1 MRGLYQT
8 ALITLAVMLSLGKAT
23 AQTNPALGLDECI
36 RLGLS
41 NNVQVA
47 QADLDIERSRQ
58 FAREQVSNAYPQV
71 NISSQFTDNLRLAQV
86 ILPGE
91 IFGQPGTFL
100 PVQFG
105 VKYTINNTAQLTQV
119 VFNQSVFTGLK
130 AADESVEVSQLA
142 AQRTR
147 EQVAYDIAALYYSAQ
162 INRVQ
167 MGIVEANLSQL
178 DSLMR
183 ITELTVAAGTGMSID
198 VNRLKVS
205 RTNLLTQQANLA
217 QAYDQQLNL
226 LRLQMGLAPD
236 APLEISGEVGA
247 ESWMLEAMA
256 NPDPFRS
263 TEIQLLDKQIT
274 MNEYNVRVIRQS
286 YVPTLAVFANGS
298 LQAQSN
304 EFNFWDNTDEKW
316 FSAVA
321 IGASLNIPVFDGF
334 RRSSQIRQA
343 EIDLL
348 KAQQMASNARDAY
361 TIQFDN
367 ADAKLATARAAAK
380 AQEENRQLAEE
391 VYQLTRFR
399 YQQGVAPLS
408 DVLNAETAMKEAQT
422 NYLSSLVQQQLA
434 WLEWMRFSGNIE
446 QMTRF

>member
-8 ALITLAVMLSLGKAT
+8 ALVILAVMLPWMEAA
-23 AQTNPALGLDECI
+23 AQQTSPLGLDECI

-41 NNVQVA
+41 NNLQVA

-58 FAREQVSNAYPQV
+58 FAREQVASAYPQV

-130 AADESVEVSQLA
+130 AADESVDVSVLA

-147 EQVAYDIAALYYSAQ
+147 EQVAYEIAALYYSAQ
-162 INRVQ
+162 INQVQ
-167 MGIVEANLSQL
+167 KRIVEANLNQL
-178 DSLMR
+178 DSLMQ
-183 ITELTVAAGTGMSID
+183 ITELTVQAGTGMAID
-198 VNRLKVS
+198 VNRLKVNK
-205 RTNLLTQQANLA
+205 TNLLTQRANLE
-217 QAYDQQLNL
+217 QAFDQQVNL

-236 APLEISGEVGA
+236 APLAISEEVGV
-247 ESWMLEAMA
+247 ESWMMEAMA
-256 NPDPFRS
+256 DPDPLRS

-274 MNEYNVRVIRQS
+274 MNEYNVRIIRQS
-286 YVPTLAVFANGS
+286 HVPTLAVFANGS

-304 EFNFWDNTDEKW
+304 EFNFWENTDEKW

-334 RRSSQIRQA
+334 RRSSQLRQA

-348 KAQQMASNARDAY
+348 KAQQQAGNARDAY
-361 TIQFDN
+361 SIQFDN
-367 ADAKLATARAAAK
+367 ADARLTTSRAATK
-380 AQEENRQLAEE
+380 AQQDNRQLAEE

-422 NYLSSLVQQQLA
+422 NYLSSLVQQQLS

-446 QMTRF
+446 RMTRL